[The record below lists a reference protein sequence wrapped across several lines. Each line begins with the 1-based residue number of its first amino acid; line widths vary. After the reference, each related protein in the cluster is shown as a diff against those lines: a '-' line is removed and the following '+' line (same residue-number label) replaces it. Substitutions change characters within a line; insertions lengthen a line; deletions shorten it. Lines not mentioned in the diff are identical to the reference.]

1 MFENTL
7 SSNSLKFIKEIKSD
21 SLPNDSYLGGGTA
34 IALQIGHRKSLDL
47 DFFTQ
52 TQFNETQWQQK
63 LEEDIGFDLI
73 QKDWQTLV
81 GSVQDIKFSLFY
93 YKHALI
99 DKTKDYYNI
108 KLASLEDLSAMK
120 LDTVISR
127 GTRRDLID
135 IYFLAQ
141 KFSIPGMFEFYDRK
155 FGNFKDREIM
165 IKKALIYFED
175 AEKDETP
182 DMLIPFDWNEL
193 KTFFKKEIEL

>member
-7 SSNSLKFIKEIKSD
+7 SSNSLKFIKKMQSD
-21 SLPNDSYLGGGTA
+21 SLPAGSYLGGGTA
-34 IALQIGHRKSLDL
+34 IALQIGHRRSMDL
-47 DFFTQ
+47 DFFTP
-52 TQFNETQWQQK
+52 TPFNENQWQQK
-63 LEEDIGFDLI
+63 LENEIGFSLI

-81 GSVQDIKFSLFY
+81 GSVKDVKFSLFY

-99 DKTKDYYNI
+99 DKTKDFYNI

-127 GTRRDLID
+127 GTMRDLID

-141 KFSIPGMFEFYDRK
+141 RFSLSKMYEFYNRK
-155 FGNFKDREIM
+155 FGNFEDRELM

-193 KTFFKKEIEL
+193 KAFFKKEMEP

>member
-7 SSNSLKFIKEIKSD
+7 SSNSLKFIREIKSD
-21 SLPNDSYLGGGTA
+21 SLPDGSYLGGGTA

-52 TQFNETQWQQK
+52 TQFNEAQWQQK
-63 LEEDIGFDLI
+63 LEEEVGFDLI

-99 DKTKDYYNI
+99 GETKDFYNI

-141 KFSIPGMFEFYDRK
+141 KFSLSSMFEFYDRK

-193 KTFFKKEIEL
+193 ITFFKKEIKP

>member
-7 SSNSLKFIKEIKSD
+7 SLNSLKFIKEIKSD
-21 SLPNDSYLGGGTA
+21 GLPKDSYLGGGTA

-63 LEEDIGFDLI
+63 LEEEIGFDLI

-99 DKTKDYYNI
+99 GGSKDFYNI

-141 KFSIPGMFEFYDRK
+141 KFSLSSMFEFYDRK

-193 KTFFKKEIEL
+193 KTFFKKEIEP